1 MTEKSYIHYGI
12 DDCDETAITI
22 EDLFVVE
29 SDRRK
34 GHGKKMVKEVIEY
47 ARDNGFKSVNLYAN
61 CTDNSITNESL
72 IEFYRSCGFDSHGD
86 CDQLM
91 ECAI

>member
-1 MTEKSYIHYGI
+1 MTDKSYINYYI
-12 DDCDETAITI
+12 DDCDDTAITI
-22 EDLFVVE
+22 EDLFIIE

-34 GHGKKMVKEVIEY
+34 GIGKSMVKEAIEY

-72 IEFYRSCGFDSHGD
+72 IEFYRECGFDSHGD
-86 CDQLM
+86 CDELM
-91 ECAI
+91 EYTI